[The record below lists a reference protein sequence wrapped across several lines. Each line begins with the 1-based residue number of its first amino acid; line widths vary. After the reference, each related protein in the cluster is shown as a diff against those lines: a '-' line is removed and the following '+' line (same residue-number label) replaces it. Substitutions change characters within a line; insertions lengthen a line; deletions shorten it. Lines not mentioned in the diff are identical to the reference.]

1 MDYHT
6 DLSFDQI
13 IQFMQTEI
21 LGISSRVEH
30 PHFGRGVV
38 VDVASEF
45 YVIWFKSQNT
55 TKSIGKDFDLKILE
69 KADAGSEDASS
80 ITLADIER
88 ALENILDQ
96 RLHDV
101 QLVPMAGKW
110 NNGTMILKPS
120 DASMQSKEVP
130 IETFFHKIV
139 MVRDRLRLIEQKINS
154 HKVLSDEDKVD
165 LQQYITM
172 IYGSL
177 TTFNVLFKET
187 IHQFRGSSGKE

>member
-1 MDYHT
+1 MER
-6 DLSFDQI
+6 
-13 IQFMQTEI
+13 EI
-21 LGISSRVEH
+21 LGIGSRVEH

-45 YVIWFKSQNT
+45 YIIWFKSQNG
-55 TKSIGKDFDLKILE
+55 TKSIGKDFELKVLE
-69 KADAGSEDASS
+69 KAESAAEGVSS

-110 NNGTMILKPS
+110 NNGKMILQPTDNS
-120 DASMQSKEVP
+120 LQPKEVP

-154 HKVLSDEDKVD
+154 HKGLSDEDKVD
-165 LQQYITM
+165 LQQYVTM

-187 IHQFRGSSGKE
+187 IHQFKGSTGKD

>member
-1 MDYHT
+1 M
-6 DLSFDQI
+6 
-13 IQFMQTEI
+13 EN
-21 LGISSRVEH
+21 LGIGSRIDH

-45 YVIWFKSQNT
+45 YIIWFKSQNG
-55 TKSIGKDFDLKILE
+55 TKSLAKDYDYKVLE
-69 KADAGSEDASS
+69 KTEGEAQTASS

-88 ALENILDQ
+88 AVENILDQ

-110 NNGTMILKPS
+110 NNGILILKPS
-120 DASMQSKEVP
+120 DTSLQPKEIP

-139 MVRDRLRLIEQKINS
+139 MVRDRLRLIEQKINA
-154 HKVLSDEDKVD
+154 HKVLTDEDKVD
-165 LQQYITM
+165 LQQYVTM

-177 TTFNVLFKET
+177 TTFNVLFKES
-187 IHQFRGSSGKE
+187 IHQFRGAGGKE

>member
-1 MDYHT
+1 MENE
-6 DLSFDQI
+6 S
-13 IQFMQTEI
+13 
-21 LGISSRVEH
+21 LGIGSRIEH

-45 YVIWFKSQNT
+45 YIIWFKSQNA
-55 TKSIGKDFDLKILE
+55 TKGIAKDYDFKILE
-69 KADAGSEDASS
+69 KTEGEPASASS

-88 ALENILDQ
+88 AVENILDQ

-110 NNGTMILKPS
+110 NNGMMILKPN
-120 DASMQSKEVP
+120 DASLQAKEIP

-139 MVRDRLRLIEQKINS
+139 MVRDRLRLIEQKINA
-154 HKVLSDEDKVD
+154 HKGLTDEDKVD
-165 LQQYITM
+165 LQQYVTM

-177 TTFNVLFKET
+177 TTFNVLFKES
-187 IHQFRGSSGKE
+187 IHQFRGAGGKE